1 MSAVHA
7 HPEDLTGWTTA
18 IESALPGIEHC
29 CVAQVLV
36 YAKTTST
43 QDAAWRHRPQNADT
57 GGIVVLA
64 SIQTDGRGQRGRRW
78 DDGQAQ
84 TLPVSF
90 ALRTPLTDVGLA
102 ARAGLGALEAC
113 RLHAPNADIRIKWPN
128 DIVVRDA
135 SGDRKLAGVLVERR
149 DGVAVVGV
157 GINVSQTADE
167 LAARG
172 LTHAASLGTLGGK
185 TNRLML
191 AIDLIAGM
199 SRWLAAADDAVR
211 VEWATHDAMLGTHR
225 AFVVGGER
233 VEGEVTA
240 LDPLGVIHVRTE
252 GGGVAVPVERGVVA
266 PVRDEARSSELS
278 STLKKLNDRFGDDLR
293 QLAE

>member
-1 MSAVHA
+1 MTAEHA

-18 IESALPGIEHC
+18 IESALPGIGHC
-29 CVAQVLV
+29 CVSQVLV
-36 YAKTTST
+36 YARTTST
-43 QDAAWRHRPQNADT
+43 QDAAWRHRPSSPEA
-57 GGIVVLA
+57 GGVVVLA
-64 SIQTDGRGQRGRRW
+64 SVQTDGRGQRGRRW
-78 DDGQAQ
+78 DDGQAR

-90 ALRTPLTDVGLA
+90 ALRTTLTDVGLA

-113 RLHAPNADIRIKWPN
+113 RLHAPHADIRIKWPN
-128 DIVVRDA
+128 DIVARDA
-135 SGDRKLAGVLVERR
+135 CGDRKLAGVLVERR

-157 GINVSQTADE
+157 GINVSQTAEE
-167 LAARG
+167 LAACG

-199 SRWLAAADDAVR
+199 SRWLAADDDAVR
-211 VEWATHDAMLGTHR
+211 AEWAAHDAMLGTHR
-225 AFVVGGER
+225 AFLVGGER

-266 PVRDEARSSELS
+266 PVRDDARSSELS
-278 STLKKLNDRFGDDLR
+278 STLKKLNDQFGDDLR
-293 QLAE
+293 RLAE

>member
-1 MSAVHA
+1 MNAGSAQ
-7 HPEDLTGWTTA
+7 PEDLTGWTTA

-29 CVAQVLV
+29 CVSQVVV
-36 YAKTTST
+36 YAKTAST
-43 QDAAWRHRPQNADT
+43 QDAAWRHRPPSAEA
-57 GGIVVLA
+57 GGVVVLA
-64 SIQTDGRGQRGRRW
+64 STQTEGRGQRGRRW

-90 ALRTPLTDVGLA
+90 ALRTTLTDVGLA

-113 RLHAPNADIRIKWPN
+113 RLHAPGQDIRIKWPN
-128 DIVVRDA
+128 DIVARDT
-135 SGDRKLAGVLVERR
+135 SGERKLAGVLVERR
-149 DGVAVVGV
+149 EGVAVVGV
-157 GINVSQTADE
+157 GINVSQTAE
-167 LAARG
+167 EFAARG

-199 SRWLAAADDAVR
+199 SRWLAADDDAVR
-211 VEWATHDAMLGTHR
+211 SEWAAHDAMLGTHR

-252 GGGVAVPVERGVVA
+252 SGGVAVPVDRAAVA
-266 PVRDEARSSELS
+266 I
-278 STLKKLNDRFGDDLR
+278 
-293 QLAE
+293 

>member
-1 MSAVHA
+1 MTAEHP

-18 IESALPGIEHC
+18 IESALPGIEQC

-36 YAKTTST
+36 YARTTST
-43 QDAAWRHRPQNADT
+43 QDAAWRHRPQSPEA
-57 GGIVVLA
+57 GGVVVIA
-64 SIQTDGRGQRGRRW
+64 SVQTEGRGQRGRRW

-90 ALRTPLTDVGLA
+90 ALRTTLTDVGLA
-102 ARAGLGALEAC
+102 ARAGLGALGAC
-113 RLHAPNADIRIKWPN
+113 RLHAPTPPADIRIKWPN
-128 DIVVRDA
+128 DIVARDA

-157 GINVSQTADE
+157 GINVSQSADE

-199 SRWLAAADDAVR
+199 SRWLAADDDAVR
-211 VEWATHDAMLGTHR
+211 AEWATHDAMLGTHR
-225 AFVVGGER
+225 AFVVGGEQ

-240 LDPLGVIHVRTE
+240 LDPLAFITVDGRLIPVDRTTT
-252 GGGVAVPVERGVVA
+252 A
-266 PVRDEARSSELS
+266 RD
-278 STLKKLNDRFGDDLR
+278 
-293 QLAE
+293 Q